1 MYQFILEIDKRYSD
15 EMANLLRENGI
26 EPRFYIR
33 KAIIP
38 AELIPEIIFI
48 TAASLNILDIIRR
61 WYKERKS
68 QGADVKIKMYKYD
81 ETKIIRKG
89 DEIAE
94 FETKSIE
101 EIEKE
106 LTAKG

>member
-1 MYQFILEIDKRYSD
+1 M
-15 EMANLLRENGI
+15 LRENGV

-33 KAIIP
+33 KAIVP

-61 WYKERKS
+61 WYRERKS
-68 QGADVKIKMYKYD
+68 QRADVKIKMYKYA
-81 ETKIIRKG
+81 ETKISRKG

-94 FETKSIE
+94 FETRSIE
-101 EIEKE
+101 QIEKE
-106 LTAKG
+106 LTTKS